1 MAMETCSAHGQTSLS
16 LKLLETLY
24 SKSSLQSL
32 VAIGYEILQ
41 NPFSIM
47 DLRSN
52 VLAITGES
60 PVEDDPVWN
69 ETVHTESHSLQTF
82 SYYVDNKLIEK
93 IAESEHPFFWSD
105 AYSKYPRIIGKVKID
120 GKHIAHIIVC
130 AHQRDFNER
139 DLDVVSL
146 LCQAVSIELQKNKY
160 ITYSQE
166 LSHEALLY
174 DFLEGISKN
183 PKRMDEQLKRVG
195 LTLKSILCVITI
207 DISNWDKTISTLPYL
222 KDELELHLNH
232 AKGVIHNRKIVLI
245 ASFESEKHFFE
256 TELKG
261 LKQFILAYNLEAGI
275 SRPFYNLKEL
285 RYFYLESIEA
295 LKIGKLIH
303 TDRSIFQYEDY
314 VIFHL
319 IINFTKDD
327 EDLYSLYKLVHPGI
341 IKLID
346 YDKQNNS
353 EYAYS
358 LYTYI
363 FNFKNITSSAA
374 SLNIHRNSFFNRMEK
389 IEKLTNMDLSHSYTL
404 HYLYLSFKILEL
416 LNISMPRI

>member
-1 MAMETCSAHGQTSLS
+1 MDMKTSSLHEQTSLS
-16 LKLLETLY
+16 TRLLKTLC
-24 SKSSLQSL
+24 SDSSLQSL
-32 VAIGYEILQ
+32 VAIGYELLQ

-47 DLRSN
+47 DLRAN

-69 ETVHTESHSLQTF
+69 ETVHTEGNSLQTF

-93 IAESEHPFFWSD
+93 IAESDYPFFWSD
-105 AYSKYPRIIGKVKID
+105 AYSKYPRIIGKIMID
-120 GKHIAHIIVC
+120 GKHIAHIIIC
-130 AHQRDFNER
+130 AHQRDFKEG
-139 DLDVVSL
+139 DLDVASL

-160 ITYSQE
+160 VIYSRE
-166 LSHEALLY
+166 LSHEAFLY
-174 DFLEGISKN
+174 DLLEGTPKN
-183 PKRMDEQLKRVG
+183 LKHMDEQLKQ
-195 LTLKSILCVITI
+195 LSSTLKGILCVITI
-207 DISNWDKTISTLPYL
+207 DISNWDRTTSTLPYL
-222 KDELELHLNH
+222 KDELELHLSQ

-245 ASFESEKHFFE
+245 ASFENAKHFFA
-256 TELKG
+256 TELEG
-261 LKQFILAYNLEAGI
+261 LRQFILAYNLEAGI

-319 IINFTKDD
+319 IINFTRDN
-327 EDLYSLYKLVHPGI
+327 EDLYSLYKLIHPGI
-341 IKLID
+341 IKLLD
-346 YDKQNNS
+346 YDKQNKS

-363 FNFKNITSSAA
+363 FNFKNTTSSAA

-389 IEKLTNMDLSHSYTL
+389 IEKLTNMDLNHSDTL
-404 HYLYLSFKILEL
+404 HYLYFSFKILEL